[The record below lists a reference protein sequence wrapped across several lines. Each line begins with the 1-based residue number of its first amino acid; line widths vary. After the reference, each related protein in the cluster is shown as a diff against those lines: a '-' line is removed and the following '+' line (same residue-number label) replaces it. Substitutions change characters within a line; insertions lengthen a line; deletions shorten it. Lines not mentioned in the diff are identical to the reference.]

1 MFYYTKLLTKISFQK
16 KLLTKISIP
25 NTQNKKKTK
34 TFKQLMKPA
43 NRGNMLIYIYIYL
56 FDRANMLIDFRGYFP
71 TLFQTNA
78 KKILKRWHVIVSLK
92 MSSLIN
98 FLKINYNIDE
108 TSLLFSYL
116 FIYLFLGHAIHVYI
130 SMPFWQK

>member
-25 NTQNKKKTK
+25 NTQKKKTK

-43 NRGNMLIYIYIYL
+43 NRGNMLIYTYL

-71 TLFQTNA
+71 TLF
-78 KKILKRWHVIVSLK
+78 
-92 MSSLIN
+92 
-98 FLKINYNIDE
+98 
-108 TSLLFSYL
+108 
-116 FIYLFLGHAIHVYI
+116 
-130 SMPFWQK
+130 